1 MYIYIYIYINIV
13 IHIYIC
19 IYRYIDTYIF
29 GFAFICVSKKTYIY
43 IYVFIY
49 IYHVFCHDI
58 VFLFFFFLIVGRRND
73 AYLQW
78 CCVVMD
84 YAWQTSGFLLISR
97 AWRCHVDHL
106 LDRQVVMRSQKLP
119 VRLYTVLI
127 GYAAMIG
134 VDAKVDL
141 RMIEFLFL
149 CRTSSVPR

>member
-1 MYIYIYIYINIV
+1 MYIIFFILIYVYFLIYKYVKNKRIYIYIYI
-13 IHIYIC
+13 
-19 IYRYIDTYIF
+19 
-29 GFAFICVSKKTYIY
+29 CVYIY
-43 IYVFIY
+43 IYVY
-49 IYHVFCHDI
+49 IMFFVMIF
-58 VFLFFFFLIVGRRND
+58 FLFFIVGRRND

-97 AWRCHVDHL
+97 AWRCHVDHF